1 MNHAVLPPVTPWVRV
16 LRPLAW
22 GGALVLLAA
31 PWVAMRFTD
40 QVAWSGGDFA
50 VFGALLL
57 FACLAFEVMVRTAR
71 APRHLAASVLAIAT
85 AFLLVWANLA
95 VGIVEEPN
103 HPANLMFAAVLL
115 AGVIGAVM
123 ARLHAR
129 GMAHVLLLMACLQ
142 VAAGAIAVSMDTQT
156 PPLFLLALTAVC
168 SAAWLLSAWL
178 YHAAAARP
186 AGGQR

>member
-1 MNHAVLPPVTPWVRV
+1 MTHDTYRNAIAWIRV
-16 LRPLAW
+16 LRPLVW
-22 GGALVLLAA
+22 GGAALLLLT

-40 QVAWSGGDFA
+40 EVAWTGGDFV

-57 FACLAFEVMVRTAR
+57 FACLAFEAMARTAR
-71 APRHLAASVLAIAT
+71 LPRHLAASVLAIGT

-95 VGIVEEPN
+95 VGIVEEPD

-115 AGVIGAVM
+115 AGVVGAAM

-156 PPLFLLALTAVC
+156 PPLLVLALTAVC

-178 YHAAAARP
+178 YHTAAAPP
-186 AGGQR
+186 AGDQR

>member
-1 MNHAVLPPVTPWVRV
+1 MNHAVPPPVAPWLRV

-50 VFGALLL
+50 VFGALLV
-57 FACLAFEVMVRTAR
+57 FACLAFEAMVRTAR
-71 APRHLAASVLAIAT
+71 VPRHLAASVLAIGT

-95 VGIVEEPN
+95 VGIVEEPD

-115 AGVIGAVM
+115 AGVVGAAM

-178 YHAAAARP
+178 YHTAAAPP
-186 AGGQR
+186 AGDQR